1 MEMKIKVNG
10 MSCDHCK
17 DRVEKGLSRLDGV
30 TAVRVD
36 LPSGTVTVEGDV
48 SEELLRNTLDELG
61 YDYGGKA

>member
-1 MEMKIKVNG
+1 MKIKVNG
-10 MSCDHCK
+10 MSCGHCK
-17 DRVEKGLSRLDGV
+17 DRVEKGLSKLDGV

-61 YDYGGKA
+61 YDYVGKA

>member
-10 MSCDHCK
+10 MSCGHCK

-48 SEELLRNTLDELG
+48 SEELLRNALDELG

>member
-10 MSCDHCK
+10 MSCGHCK
-17 DRVEKGLSRLDGV
+17 DRVEKGLSKLDGV

-61 YDYGGKA
+61 YDYVGKA

>member
-1 MEMKIKVNG
+1 MKIKVNG
-10 MSCDHCK
+10 MSCGHCK

-48 SEELLRNTLDELG
+48 SEELLRNALDELG

>member
-17 DRVEKGLSRLDGV
+17 DRVEKGLAGLDGV